1 MPRDS
6 VPWRKA
12 KYGSLVIYYRD
23 AEVPWVEL
31 ARAYWQQRLAG
42 LCAVASS
49 RYTLVHRGEL
59 AISRRVYYFKRF
71 LLRQRRDWLKHV
83 VCGSRAIRTVRH
95 EERLQALGF
104 QVPRTYCVMQERRAG
119 LVGQSAMI
127 SEACDDATP
136 LRDWLRLP
144 AAQRPWTLAHK
155 RAVLKAL
162 ATEVGNMHRVGVC
175 HGDLHVG
182 NILYRGT
189 NGTMSFIWLD
199 NEHTRQFRV
208 LPRRKRL
215 RNLKRLNRWRY
226 GITKTDRMRFWKAYC
241 VAAQIPPH
249 QRKALARTVIAVAPK
264 KKKPQGGAALTAGGM
279 ETQHKV

>member
-1 MPRDS
+1 MPRDA

-12 KYGSLVIYYRD
+12 KYGSLAISYHD

-31 ARAYWQQRLAG
+31 ARTYWQQRLAG

-59 AISRRVYYFKRF
+59 AVSRRAYYFKRF
-71 LLRQRRDWLKHV
+71 LLRRRRDWFKHV
-83 VCGSRAIRTVRH
+83 VYGSRAIRTVRH
-95 EERLQALGF
+95 EARLQALGF
-104 QVPRTYCVMQERRAG
+104 QVPRTCCVIQERRAG
-119 LVGQSAMI
+119 FVGQSAMI

-136 LRDWLRLP
+136 LRDWLMLP
-144 AAQRPWTLAHK
+144 ATQRPSMLAHK

-162 ATEVGNMHRVGVC
+162 ATEVGHMHRVGVC

-182 NILYRGT
+182 NILCRDLHGS
-189 NGTMSFIWLD
+189 MSFIWLD
-199 NEHTRQFRV
+199 NEHTQQFRV
-208 LPRRKRL
+208 LPWRKRL

-249 QRKALARTVIAVAPK
+249 QRKAFARIVIAVAPK
-264 KKKPQGGAALTAGGM
+264 KKKPQGGAAMTACGM